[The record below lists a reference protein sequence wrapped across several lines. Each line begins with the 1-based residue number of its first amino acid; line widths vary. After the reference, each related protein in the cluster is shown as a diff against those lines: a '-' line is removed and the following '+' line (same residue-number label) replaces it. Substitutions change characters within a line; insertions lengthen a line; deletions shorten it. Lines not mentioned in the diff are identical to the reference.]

1 MQVNAMPY
9 LVSSII
15 LYLIIINAVGFLL
28 MLMDKRAARKSAW
41 RIPEARLM
49 NIALSGG
56 CFGIYAGM
64 ILLRHKTKHPKF
76 RIGVPLLMAFYIL
89 LAVGM
94 IILTI
99 KRRVI

>member
-1 MQVNAMPY
+1 MPY

-28 MLMDKRAARKSAW
+28 MLADKRAAKKSAW

-49 NIALSGG
+49 SIALSGG

-64 ILLRHKTKHPKF
+64 ILFRHKTKHPKF
-76 RIGVPLLMAFYIL
+76 SIGVPLIMVLYIMLFVFL
-89 LAVGM
+89 LIV
-94 IILTI
+94 
-99 KRRVI
+99 KRRI